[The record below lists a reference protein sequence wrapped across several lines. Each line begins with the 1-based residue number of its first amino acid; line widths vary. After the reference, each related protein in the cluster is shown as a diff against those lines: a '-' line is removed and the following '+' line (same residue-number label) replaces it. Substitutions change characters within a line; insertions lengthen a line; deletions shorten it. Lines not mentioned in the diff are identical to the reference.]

1 MSSTSLP
8 CPLRTYRRTW
18 GLTQQELADLLGV
31 ESRTQV
37 SRLEHG
43 KRVPCLEIA
52 LASATLFG
60 VSLGDLFPQVAVEV
74 EKNLREK
81 ISRLQEGFPQTT
93 DPEGLRKR
101 ELFAR
106 ALGASGLPAHA
117 PAV

>member
-1 MSSTSLP
+1 MP

-81 ISRLQEGFPQTT
+81 ISRLQKGFPQST

-106 ALGASGLPAHA
+106 ALRESAVSAHA